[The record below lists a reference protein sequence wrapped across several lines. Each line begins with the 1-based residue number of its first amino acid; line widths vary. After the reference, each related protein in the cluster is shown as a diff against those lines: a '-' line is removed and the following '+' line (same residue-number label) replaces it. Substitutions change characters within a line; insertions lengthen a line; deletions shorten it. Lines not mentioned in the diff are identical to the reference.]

1 MNRELRSQSLKLRVG
16 AVLLLLLAA
25 AAAYAVESRH
35 TYFRHLSISDGLSEN
50 NVRCIIQDRN
60 GFMWFGTKDGLNRY
74 DGVNFKRFQ
83 NGNGSDF
90 DFSYI
95 TNLCEDR
102 DGLIWIGSDSGV
114 GYYDPE
120 TERVTPLNV
129 LTKDKVAIKGS
140 VTDIVEDSK
149 GMIWLLVGRQGIF
162 GYNKATRELRYYNIP
177 VDEATRTV
185 SFNSI
190 VFDKSGRVWL
200 CSFGGGLWYSDND
213 LKTFHRFTDD
223 QGNDPIGHN
232 VITKMKMSRG
242 TLYLGVETLGLVAV
256 NPSTKKV
263 LRVLGDVPLV
273 RDFLL
278 VNDAEMWIC
287 GEAGVYVYNMN
298 THSYSHLQHN
308 AFGRY
313 SISDNAIYSIAKDRE
328 GGIWLGSYFGGID
341 YLPNYTVNF
350 DKFCEDNE
358 PGCITGQRV
367 REFCEDKYGKLW
379 IGTEDKGLNR
389 FDPATGRAEHIA
401 ASRGFSNVH
410 GLCAVGDEIWV
421 GTFAQGLKVLDAA
434 TGRLLREYMP
444 RGNSGIN
451 SNFIFKVYTT
461 WSGELYIGTMSGLQ
475 RFDRSTGRFVSEP
488 ELEGVFVYDI
498 MEDTSGNLWVGT
510 YSCGLYVADV
520 KRSKWRKYTHQ
531 ATDELSLPSDHVYS
545 IYEDSHH
552 TVWVLTQNGLCS
564 YDARSNTFSPTL
576 HGERFPRQVTYR
588 MIEDTRGTYWITTN
602 NGLYSLSPD
611 GQVVNRYA
619 ESDGLLTNQF
629 NYSSSYRDKQGN
641 IYFGCVEGF
650 VRFNPMDFK
659 SEAKLPAP
667 SIVDLWIF
675 NEHAEPGAPGSPL
688 SRSITL
694 TDRIDLDHDQNT
706 VAVNVVSLSYTSPA
720 MHCIKYRLVGMESEW
735 SYQPAGYSRITYQNL
750 PGGDYTLE
758 LVAYN
763 DNEET
768 DGPVTRLRIVVHPPF
783 YLTIWA
789 RALYL
794 LIFIAI
800 IYCAALIYRR
810 RNQRKT
816 QEHIDRFTR
825 EKEREVYDAKFEF
838 FTNVAHEI
846 RTPLSLIKA
855 PLESVMKSLKDAGG
869 PVRENLDIM
878 NLNVDRLLFLA
889 NQLLDF
895 RRIESKKFQITK
907 ERCNI
912 THILESVYCRFQPT
926 IDSRSMRLTVEV
938 PKEDYYAVVD
948 KEAVTKIIS
957 NLFTNATK
965 YGESYIHVLLRDNPA
980 DGTFSVVVSNDGD
993 VIPPDKRAE
1002 VFMAFSRL
1010 DKRGSKAGAGIGLPY
1025 ALGLAQ
1031 LHNGT
1036 LRIVESDTENIFELR
1051 LPADAKPDTV
1061 EKPDA
1066 TGSTI
1071 EQILQK
1077 GDPGTCVLVV
1087 EDNEEMLTFVERQL
1101 IASHYKVVRATNGV
1115 EALRVL
1121 EQNIVNVIVSDVM
1134 MPEMDGFELCRRL
1147 KTDISYSHLPLIL
1160 LTAKTA
1166 EKDKIEGLETGA
1178 DAYIEKPFTI
1188 DYLLA
1193 VMESLLRSRKR
1204 LHELFSQQAILPT
1217 DSTSNGLSKVDE
1229 DFLRRLNEIIMENY
1243 HDSEFNMDSV
1253 IGIMNMSR
1261 SSFYRK
1267 IKGILDLSPND
1278 YIRIVRLKK
1287 AAELLKE
1294 GKESVTEICY
1304 MVGFSSPSYFS
1315 KCFQKQY
1322 GMLPKDYAAQQ

>member
-1 MNRELRSQSLKLRVG
+1 MHRVG
-16 AVLLLLLAA
+16 AVMLLLLSCMISE
-25 AAAYAVESRH
+25 AVESQH
-35 TYFRHLSISDGLSEN
+35 TYFRHLSISDGLTEN

-74 DGVNFKRFQ
+74 DGVNVKHFR
-83 NGNGSDF
+83 NGKEGGF

-102 DGLIWIGSDSGV
+102 DGVIWIGSDSGV

-120 TERVTPLNV
+120 TECVTVLNA
-129 LTKDKVAIKGS
+129 LTKDKIAIKGA
-140 VTDIVEDSK
+140 VTDIVEDEK
-149 GMIWLLVGRQGIF
+149 GTIWLLAGMQGIF
-162 GYNKATRELRYYNIP
+162 GYNKHTKELRYYNIP
-177 VDEATRTV
+177 LNEENRRV

-190 VFDKSGRVWL
+190 VFEKSGKVWL
-200 CSFGGGLWYSDND
+200 SSFGGGLWYSDND
-213 LKTFHRFTDD
+213 LKTFHKFADE
-223 QGNDPIGHN
+223 QGNDPFGHN

-242 TLYLGVETLGLVAV
+242 TLYLGVEKLGLVAV
-256 NPSTKKV
+256 NPASKKV
-263 LRVLGDVPLV
+263 LRMFGEEAGLHIPLV
-273 RDFLL
+273 RDFML
-278 VNDAEMWIC
+278 VNDVEMWIC

-298 THSYSHLQHN
+298 THTYSHLRHN
-308 AFGRY
+308 IFDKY
-313 SISDNAIYSIAKDRE
+313 SLSDNAIYSIAKDRE
-328 GGIWLGSYFGGID
+328 GGIWLGSYFGGVD
-341 YLPNYTVNF
+341 YLPSYTERFEKYYENGQ
-350 DKFCEDNE
+350 

-367 REFCEDKYGKLW
+367 REICEDRQGRLW
-379 IGTEDKGLNR
+379 IGTEDNGLNR
-389 FDPATGRAEHIA
+389 FNPATGRAEHIA
-401 ASRGFSNVH
+401 ASESFSNVH
-410 GLCAVGDEIWV
+410 GLCEVGDEMWV
-421 GTFAQGLKVLDAA
+421 GTFAQGLKVLESGS
-434 TGRLLREYMP
+434 GRLLREYKP
-444 RGNSGIN
+444 GDHSGIN
-451 SNFIFKVYTT
+451 SNFIFKVYRT

-475 RFDRSTGRFVSEP
+475 RYDRHTDSFKAIE
-488 ELEGVFVYDI
+488 ELQGVFIYDI
-498 MEDTSGNLWVGT
+498 MEDTSGNLWVAT
-510 YSCGLYVADV
+510 YSCGLYVADG
-520 KRSKWRKYTHQ
+520 KRTKWRKYNHQ
-531 ATDELSLPSDHVYS
+531 AGDGLSLPSNHVYS
-545 IYEDSHH
+545 VYEDSHH
-552 TVWVLTQNGLCS
+552 TVWVLTQNGVCS
-564 YDARSNTFSPTL
+564 YDSRSDAFSREL
-576 HGERFPRQVTYR
+576 HSERFPQQVTYR
-588 MIEDTRGTYWITTN
+588 MLEDTRGTYWVTTN

-611 GQVVNRYA
+611 GQVVNCYT
-619 ESDGLLTNQF
+619 ESDGLLSNQF
-629 NYSSSYRDKQGN
+629 NYSSGYRDKRGN
-641 IYFGCVEGF
+641 LYFGCVEGF

-659 SEAKLPAP
+659 METKLPSP
-667 SIVDLWIF
+667 TIVDLWIF
-675 NEHAEPGAPGSPL
+675 NNRVEPGSEGSPL
-688 SRSITL
+688 ERSMTF

-706 VAVNVVSLSYTSPA
+706 VSVNVVSLSYTSPA
-720 MHCIKYRLVGMESEW
+720 KHRIKYRLKGMESGW
-735 SYQPAGYSRITYQNL
+735 SYQPSGYSRITYQNL
-750 PGGDYTLE
+750 PSGDYTLE
-758 LVAYN
+758 LVAFN
-763 DNEET
+763 DNDEG
-768 DGPVTRLRIVVHPPF
+768 DDSITRLRIVVHPPF

-789 RALYL
+789 KVLYL
-794 LIFIAI
+794 LVAIAAIYYAMGIF
-800 IYCAALIYRR
+800 RR

-855 PLESVMKSLKDAGG
+855 PLESVMKSLKDVNGT
-869 PVRENLDIM
+869 VKENLDIM
-878 NLNVDRLLFLA
+878 NLNVDRLLFLV

-895 RRIESKKFQITK
+895 RRIESKKFQISK

-926 IDSRSMRLTVEV
+926 IESRSMRLTVDV
-938 PKEDYYAVVD
+938 PATDYYAVVD

-965 YGESYIHVLLRDNPA
+965 YGESYIHVVLRENEA
-980 DGTFSVVVSNDGD
+980 DRTFSVVVSNDGD

-1002 VFMAFSRL
+1002 VFVAFSRL
-1010 DKRGSKAGAGIGLPY
+1010 DKKARAGAGIGLPY

-1051 LPADAKPDTV
+1051 LPADAKPDT
-1061 EKPDA
+1061 EDKALA

-1071 EQILQK
+1071 DQILQK

-1115 EALRVL
+1115 EALKVL

-1134 MPEMDGFELCRRL
+1134 MPEMDGFELCRRV
-1147 KTDISYSHLPLIL
+1147 KTDISYSHLPVIL
-1160 LTAKTA
+1160 LTAKTN

-1193 VMESLLRSRKR
+1193 VMESLLRSRKK
-1204 LHELFSQQAILPT
+1204 LHELFSKQAILPT
-1217 DSTSNGLSKVDE
+1217 EGQQNGLSKVDE

-1278 YIRIVRLKK
+1278 YIRIVRLRK
-1287 AAELLKE
+1287 AAELLKA
-1294 GKESVTEICY
+1294 GNESITEICY

-1322 GMLPKDYAAQQ
+1322 GVLPKEYAAQQGH